1 MPFPV
6 INVVFL
12 GMDIIPY
19 NDDRLANHFTNP
31 IEPSL
36 QNCLL
41 IPYFSN
47 FQPENAWIFKHF
59 GTWVEIP
66 YVYK

>member
-19 NDDRLANHFTNP
+19 IDDRLANHFTNP

-47 FQPENAWIFKHF
+47 FQPENA
-59 GTWVEIP
+59 
-66 YVYK
+66 